1 MPKRKT
7 QADRPRSSAPGE
19 PEPLEHEAT
28 GPGGPEDGLAE
39 PAADATEPS
48 EAGPDLLEQV
58 MLERDDALAARQR
71 ALADLVNFQRRA
83 EANEHRAV
91 QTGAARVVRSILAVL
106 DHFDLALD
114 QDPEQL
120 SVEQLIGGVRIV
132 HDDLLKALQSQGV
145 ERIEP
150 LIGDEFDP
158 NRHEAVMRQPSDEA
172 APNTIVSV
180 LSPGYT
186 MGDLVLRPAKVAV
199 AAAEEG

>member
-1 MPKRKT
+1 M
-7 QADRPRSSAPGE
+7 APGE
-19 PEPLEHEAT
+19 PEPLEHQAA
-28 GPGGPEDGLAE
+28 GPGGPVDGLAE
-39 PAADATEPS
+39 PAAEATEPS
-48 EAGPDLLEQV
+48 EAGPDPLEQV

-145 ERIEP
+145 KRIEP

-180 LSPGYT
+180 LSPGYA
-186 MGDLVLRPAKVAV
+186 MNDLVLRPAKVAV
-199 AAAEEG
+199 ATAEEG

>member
-1 MPKRKT
+1 M
-7 QADRPRSSAPGE
+7 APD
-19 PEPLEHEAT
+19 EHEAA
-28 GPGGPEDGLAE
+28 GSAGPEDGADE
-39 PAADATEPS
+39 PSAADGVERP
-48 EAGPDLLEQV
+48 EAGPQLVERLQ
-58 MLERDDALAARQR
+58 LEREEAVAARQR

-83 EANEHRAV
+83 EANEHRAL

-106 DHFDLALD
+106 DHFDLAVD
-114 QDPEQL
+114 QDAEKL

-132 HDDLLKALQSQGV
+132 HDDLLNALQSQGV

-150 LIGDEFDP
+150 VIGDEFDP
-158 NRHEAVMRQPSDEA
+158 NRHEAMMRQPSDEA

-186 MGDLVLRPAKVAV
+186 LGDLVLRPAKVAV